1 MPSAFAAPERGTP
14 TTLVH
19 TRPVPADPDDLLPE
33 LQVTLM
39 ALTGLEI
46 RHEIEL
52 DCLEE
57 WSWRGSVKRSLYA
70 EREWAYQQARDAHLE
85 RWQGC
90 ASGSWAITDLSDP
103 MLMSRNERL
112 HTGCGASV

>member
-1 MPSAFAAPERGTP
+1 MGQPFWPPHVIMEAHMPSTFAAPERGTP

-33 LQVTLM
+33 LQVTLT
-39 ALTGLEI
+39 ALTDLEI

-57 WSWRGSVKRSLYA
+57 WSGRGSVKRSLYA
-70 EREWAYQQARDAHLE
+70 EREGTYQQARDAHLE
-85 RWQGC
+85 RLAG
-90 ASGSWAITDLSDP
+90 L
-103 MLMSRNERL
+103 RERIMG
-112 HTGCGASV
+112 HH